1 MFSIGENIFDS
12 STFPRY
18 PKGVL
23 YPRLALGERRTIMS
37 PGNNMVRVLIVDDQ
51 FIVRQTFRCILKH
64 YANIEVVGEASDGDE
79 AIAYTGRFQPAVVV
93 MDIHMKK
100 VDGITDIHMKKVD
113 GITAARLIKTQYPHV
128 LVLGFSADVQSY
140 NVSAMQQAGAFEVLR
155 KEDAMNNLYAAIQ
168 RGVAATQP
176 KAA

>member
-100 VDGITDIHMKKVD
+100 VDGIT
-113 GITAARLIKTQYPHV
+113 AARLIKTQYPHV

>member
-1 MFSIGENIFDS
+1 
-12 STFPRY
+12 
-18 PKGVL
+18 
-23 YPRLALGERRTIMS
+23 
-37 PGNNMVRVLIVDDQ
+37 MVRVLIVDDQ

-100 VDGITDIHMKKVD
+100 VDGIT
-113 GITAARLIKTQYPHV
+113 AARLIKTRYPHV